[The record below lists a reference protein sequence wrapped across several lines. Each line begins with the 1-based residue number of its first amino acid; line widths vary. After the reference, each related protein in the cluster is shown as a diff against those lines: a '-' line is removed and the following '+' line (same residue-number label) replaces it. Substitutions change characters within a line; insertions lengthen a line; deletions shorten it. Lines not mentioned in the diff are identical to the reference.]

1 LTTRAILKLRVL
13 PNYLT
18 WFSQGIETNDNYWEK
33 NMKTTKTPKHIIGA
47 AVLAIGLGISGMAN
61 AGSMQNDNLNS
72 TLWTQHSVEFK
83 ASAQAAYALAALR
96 LDQALADK
104 NWTAIE
110 EQGADYQG
118 KPPAV
123 ILDVDETVLDN
134 SMYQAW
140 MVQNNKGF
148 SSKTWGPFVNAIL
161 SRPIPGSL
169 EFIKYAKSKGVTTFY
184 VSNRTGDLEDAT
196 RKNLEKF
203 GYPIETSQDTVILKR
218 EKPEWKSSKKGV
230 RRAHVAKTHRVL
242 LVMGD
247 NFGDFVDTYKGTQAE
262 RKATWEA
269 NADKWGKQWIMF
281 SNPTYGSW
289 ESAPF
294 GFNYKL
300 SGDEKRAKK
309 LGTLEAW
316 KP

>member
-1 LTTRAILKLRVL
+1 MTI
-13 PNYLT
+13 
-18 WFSQGIETNDNYWEK
+18 
-33 NMKTTKTPKHIIGA
+33 TTKSKYLLA
-47 AVLAIGLGISGMAN
+47 AAAISLGLG
-61 AGSMQNDNLNS
+61 AGTAYADPMQNDNLNA
-72 TLWTQHSVEFK
+72 TLWTQHAVEFK
-83 ASAQAAYALAALR
+83 ASAQTAYALATLR
-96 LDQALADK
+96 LDQALSDK

-110 EQGADYQG
+110 EQGDNYQD

-134 SMYQAW
+134 SMYQSR
-140 MVQNNKGF
+140 MVQSDKSF
-148 SSKTWGPFVNAIL
+148 SSKTWGPFVNAVL

-184 VSNRTGDLEDAT
+184 VSNRTGELEAAT
-196 RKNLEKF
+196 RNNLEKF
-203 GYPIETSQDTVILKR
+203 GYPIEMSQDAVILKN

-262 RKATWEA
+262 RKATWEK
-269 NADKWGKQWIMF
+269 NADKWGKQWIVVA
-281 SNPTYGSW
+281 NPTYGSW

>member
-1 LTTRAILKLRVL
+1 MTT
-13 PNYLT
+13 
-18 WFSQGIETNDNYWEK
+18 
-33 NMKTTKTPKHIIGA
+33 MTKTKRMSCGIMLSLGLGLGLGATGA
-47 AVLAIGLGISGMAN
+47 AI
-61 AGSMQNDNLNS
+61 AGPMQNDNLNA
-72 TLWTQHSVEFK
+72 TLWTQHAIEFK
-83 ASAQAAYALAALR
+83 ASAQSAYALATLR

-104 NWTAIE
+104 NWTAIA

-140 MVQNNKGF
+140 MVQNGKSF

-169 EFIKYAKSKGVTTFY
+169 DFINYAKSKGVTTFY

-203 GYPIETSQDTVILKR
+203 GYPIETSQDTVILKK

-230 RRAHVAKTHRVL
+230 RRAHIAKTHRVL

-247 NFGDFVDTYKGTQAE
+247 NFGDFVDTYKGSQAD
-262 RKATWEA
+262 RKATWDK
-269 NADKWGKQWIMF
+269 NADKWGKQWIMVA
-281 SNPTYGSW
+281 NPTYGSW

-300 SGDEKRAKK
+300 SGDEKRSMKM
-309 LGTLEAW
+309 GTLEAW